1 MKVIVVR
8 ESVFQ
13 SVIKDSFMFGSLFA
27 LWFLNHKFCNGSG
40 IIDVCVAL
48 FVLFGAIN
56 HVKKYYSPKEA
67 ADALRELALQDI
79 KESRKSSHNNARDA
93 IAFLQ
98 RAVDVRIDDDWIKEV
113 RAFLKQ
119 ATAPVA

>member
-1 MKVIVVR
+1 LQFARKQFIGSAKEVKMKVIVVR

-56 HVKKYYSPKEA
+56 HAKKYYSPKEA
-67 ADALRELALQDI
+67 VDALRELALQDT
-79 KESRKSSHNNARDA
+79 KELRKQQPTPQGQNA
-93 IAFLQ
+93 Q
-98 RAVDVRIDDDWIKEV
+98 NS
-113 RAFLKQ
+113 
-119 ATAPVA
+119 TSPVA